1 MEKVEA
7 IAVIPA
13 VLMAPMVIKRGLLK
27 AEVREMS
34 VVFVAVYSAF
44 KLKESLPAPKII
56 GDVLIFGGIFLL
68 FYFSA

>member
-27 AEVREMS
+27 TEVKANLPKI
-34 VVFVAVYSAF
+34 VAVS
-44 KLKESLPAPKII
+44 
-56 GDVLIFGGIFLL
+56 VLTFAAYFLVL
-68 FYFSA
+68 VAMKSGTASYVRR